1 MRTPLIL
8 LLLVL
13 VVGAGVLAV
22 NGGLLAP
29 TPTSTQSSTET
40 PEDPE
45 TVAGEMFTVHFMND
59 MGFTPESVAR
69 KQNRLTPDLY
79 QQISAYF
86 ARPQSPNEA
95 PVINGD
101 PFTNTQEYPSA
112 FEVNEGTQ
120 QDLTTT
126 RVPVVMTIGPD
137 RRTVQV
143 QLVRQSGAWLV
154 DDLIYEDGSTFRALL
169 KEEP

>member
-1 MRTPLIL
+1 MRTPLIV
-8 LLLVL
+8 LLVL
-13 VVGAGVLAV
+13 VLGAGVLAF
-22 NGGLLAP
+22 NSGLLTP
-29 TPTSTQSSTET
+29 TPATSTQSSTET

-45 TVAGEMFTVHFMND
+45 TVAGEMFAVHFMND
-59 MGFTPESVAR
+59 MGFTPDSVAR

-79 QQISAYF
+79 QQINAYF
-86 ARPQSPNEA
+86 ARPKSPDEV
-95 PVINGD
+95 PPINGD

-112 FEVNEGTQ
+112 FAVSEGTQ
-120 QDLTTT
+120 QDTTTT

-143 QLVRQSGAWLV
+143 QLVRQNGAWLV
-154 DDLIYEDGSTFRALL
+154 DDLIYEDGSTFRESL